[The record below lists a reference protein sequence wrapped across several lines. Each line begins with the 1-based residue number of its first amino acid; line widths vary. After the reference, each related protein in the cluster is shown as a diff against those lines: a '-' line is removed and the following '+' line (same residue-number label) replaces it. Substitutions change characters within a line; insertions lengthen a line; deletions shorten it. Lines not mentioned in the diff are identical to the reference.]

1 MADRTKYE
9 SVDQYMADFS
19 GETKTRLK
27 IIRELIRD
35 IAPESLERISYNI
48 PGVFIDKEIVVYFS
62 GYEHHVSLYPGE
74 IPAESLDPALLPY
87 LSGKSTLKFP
97 NDQPLPL
104 PAIKKYIQSRARLA
118 RKV

>member
-1 MADRTKYE
+1 MSGRTKYT

-27 IIRELIRD
+27 IIRQLIHD
-35 IAPESLERISYNI
+35 IAPESTERISYNI
-48 PGVFIDKEIVVYFS
+48 PGVFMGKEIVVYFS

-74 IPAESLDPALLPY
+74 IPAESLNPELAPY

-97 NDQPLPL
+97 NDRPLPL
-104 PAIKKYIQSRARLA
+104 LAIKKYVQSRARLA
-118 RKV
+118 